1 MDKNIA
7 RLRRAKTTRSHIR
20 DLGVAR
26 LSVLRS
32 GQHIYAQ
39 VFTADG
45 SKVLASASTVQAD
58 VREGLKN
65 GKNSDAAAR
74 VGKLIAERAKAAGIE
89 KVAFDRS
96 GYRYHGRRHPRG
108 PADRRA
114 RQGRRHR
121 EGRVRPLRLRVSRP
135 RQGAGRCRARGGPPV
150 LTGYQHGTSSSED
163 AG

>member
-45 SKVLASASTVQAD
+45 SKVLASASTVQTD
-58 VREGLKN
+58 VREGLKS
-65 GKNSDAAAR
+65 GKNSEAASR
-74 VGKLIAERAKAAGIE
+74 VGKLIAERALAAGVE

-96 GYRYHGRRHPRG
+96 GYRYHGRIK
-108 PADRRA
+108 ALA
-114 RQGRRHR
+114 EAAR
-121 EGRVRPLRLRVSRP
+121 EGGL
-135 RQGAGRCRARGGPPV
+135 QF
-150 LTGYQHGTSSSED
+150 
-163 AG
+163 